1 MSRLKGTSGAR
12 SSPSRLS
19 HLDPRWGR
27 ELLVSNISRIQDP
40 ARLQQNYLGF
50 IICGSAMLDA
60 ARNDDHFDR
69 SQLHNPISE
78 LDATRTRQTRN
89 ISQHRRDGAI
99 ATAIRVAVAAGLCSV
114 AGLLG
119 GLFRGRRWLSCDL
132 LLGFFYGMDQQT
144 AQGTVLIMGGAQCR
158 VGIFALSATLRRR
171 SAHGRDHRRVGFDWY
186 PAARL
191 ATGLDPHVLRLAF
204 ALFLATIAATVA
216 YHTWRGGAR
225 LKQGRYK
232 PGGG

>member
-1 MSRLKGTSGAR
+1 
-12 SSPSRLS
+12 
-19 HLDPRWGR
+19 
-27 ELLVSNISRIQDP
+27 
-40 ARLQQNYLGF
+40 
-50 IICGSAMLDA
+50 MLDA

-171 SAHGRDHRRVGFDWY
+171 SAHGGDHRRVGFGLQPIRRPVWRPASTRMSY
-186 PAARL
+186 GSPSLSFSPRLQRPSPTTRGAAAR
-191 ATGLDPHVLRLAF
+191 G
-204 ALFLATIAATVA
+204 
-216 YHTWRGGAR
+216 
-225 LKQGRYK
+225 
-232 PGGG
+232 

>member
-1 MSRLKGTSGAR
+1 
-12 SSPSRLS
+12 
-19 HLDPRWGR
+19 
-27 ELLVSNISRIQDP
+27 
-40 ARLQQNYLGF
+40 
-50 IICGSAMLDA
+50 MLDA

-144 AQGTVLIMGGAQCR
+144 AQGTVLIMVMPYVVWAFSR
-158 VGIFALSATLRRR
+158 YRRR
-171 SAHGRDHRRVGFDWY
+171 FGVD
-186 PAARL
+186 
-191 ATGLDPHVLRLAF
+191 LRMA
-204 ALFLATIAATVA
+204 ATIAGWALIGIRRPV
-216 YHTWRGGAR
+216 WRPASTRMSYGSPSLSFSPRLQRPSPTTRGAAAR
-225 LKQGRYK
+225 G
-232 PGGG
+232 

>member
-1 MSRLKGTSGAR
+1 
-12 SSPSRLS
+12 LS
-19 HLDPRWGR
+19 NLDPRWVR
-27 ELLVSNISRIQDP
+27 ELVVSNICRIQDP
-40 ARLQQNYLGF
+40 GRLQQNLGF
-50 IICGSAMLDA
+50 IICGSAMVDA

-225 LKQGRYK
+225 LKQGRCK